1 MLQAALFLYLRLSVT
16 MTQPTSSLRTWFGS
30 FLPAPTTTRPREWL
44 RASLGA
50 ALAILC
56 SAEICRQLFGEA
68 ITLQLIGPLGASA
81 ILLFAVSSGA
91 LAQPWSIVGSYLTA
105 SLVALLA
112 VHLAGQTL
120 YAASLAIGTSLLL
133 MYLLRCLH
141 PPGGA
146 VALCVTLGSPV
157 PSEHALFALL
167 PVLVN
172 AVSLL
177 ACALV
182 YNNLTR
188 VRYPKAATTAADLH
202 HTLDPDP
209 QSRAGISSTD
219 LQQALED
226 FGEFV
231 DITREDLE
239 EIMRST
245 QRHALR
251 RSMGELQVSQ
261 IMSRDL
267 RCGTVNTTVDQ
278 ALAILKQH
286 RLRNLP
292 VLDEAGH
299 LAGII
304 SVVDLIGKSTGVG
317 RLTLLGRLR
326 RRRETLLGEV
336 MSSPVITIDSDV
348 HVVELIPLLSGQGLH
363 CLPVLEQG
371 RLVGMLTQTD
381 LIAGL
386 QQHLLRNLDFRLTPE
401 TERSQ
406 RVAPVA

>member
-1 MLQAALFLYLRLSVT
+1 
-16 MTQPTSSLRTWFGS
+16 MTRPTSSLRTWLGG

-44 RASLGA
+44 RASFGA

-105 SLVALLA
+105 SLVAIVA
-112 VHLAGQTL
+112 VQVAGQTL
-120 YAASLAIGTSLLL
+120 YAASLAIGTSLLM

-146 VALCVTLGSPV
+146 VALCVTLGSPA
-157 PSEHALFALL
+157 SEHTFFALL

-172 AVSLL
+172 AACLL
-177 ACALV
+177 ACALL

-188 VRYPKAATTAADLH
+188 VRYPKAPTVAADLH

-209 QSRAGISSTD
+209 QSRAGISSED

-239 EIMRST
+239 EIMRGT

-251 RSMGELQVSQ
+251 RSMGEIRVEQ

-267 RCGTVNTTVDQ
+267 RCGTVTTTVDQ
-278 ALAILKQH
+278 ALAMLKQH

-304 SVVDLIGKSTGVG
+304 SVVDLIGKSTGSS
-317 RLTLLGRLR
+317 RFNLLGRLR

-336 MSSPVITIDSDV
+336 MSSPVITIDSNE

-386 QQHLLRNLDFRLTPE
+386 QQHLLRNLDFRFPLE
-401 TERSQ
+401 SDHSQ
-406 RVAPVA
+406 PAVPGA

>member
-1 MLQAALFLYLRLSVT
+1 MSSLIARLQARL
-16 MTQPTSSLRTWFGS
+16 
-30 FLPAPTTTRPREWL
+30 ATTPSPRPREWL

-50 ALAILC
+50 CLAISLC
-56 SAEICRQLFGEA
+56 ATLGAHWFG
-68 ITLQLIGPLGASA
+68 LPVMLLVLGPLGASA
-81 ILLFAVSSGA
+81 VLLFAVPSGA
-91 LAQPWSIVGSYLTA
+91 LAQPWSLLGSYA
-105 SLVALLA
+105 VAGLVAG
-112 VHLAGQTL
+112 VIDHLQIAPLQ
-120 YAASLAIGTSLLL
+120 LAIALTLGSALLL

-146 VALCVTLGSPV
+146 VVLCVTLGSPV
-157 PSEHALFALL
+157 TDHSFFMLL

-172 AVSLL
+172 AACLL
-177 ACALV
+177 GCALL

-188 VRYPKAATTAADLH
+188 VRYPKAPTVAADLH
-202 HTLDPDP
+202 HTLDPTP
-209 QSRAGISSTD
+209 QSRAGISSED

-251 RSMGELQVSQ
+251 RSMGEIRVEQ

-278 ALAILKQH
+278 ALAVLKQH

-299 LAGII
+299 LTGII
-304 SVVDLIGKSTGVG
+304 SIVDLIGKSSGS
-317 RLTLLGRLR
+317 RFNFLGRFG

-336 MSSPVITIDSDV
+336 MSSPVITIDSNQ

-386 QQHLLRNLDFRLTPE
+386 QQHLLRNLDFRLPPE
-401 TERSQ
+401 ATT
-406 RVAPVA
+406 AGH